1 MLKKNFF
8 DDLKKSYTFFNETR
22 RKVINASGDALH
34 KSKIAIF
41 TMHRGKYQEGADLL
55 KEVEAALKSLEPL
68 FKQSAAL
75 RYEGSYKAALEEYT
89 EAKLFYALATK
100 GELINIKEVQI
111 DFDTYLAGLCDATG
125 EMVRLATKEATAHNI
140 KKVHEIKDLVVDI
153 MGELIEFNL
162 TSYLRTK
169 HDQAK
174 TNLRKL
180 EQMIYEITLRTDY
193 DNK

>member
-1 MLKKNFF
+1 MQKTFF
-8 DDLKKSYTFFNETR
+8 DDLKKSYTYFNETR
-22 RKVINASGDALH
+22 RQVINISGDALH
-34 KSKIAIF
+34 KSKVAIF
-41 TMHRGKYQEGADLL
+41 SMHRGNFSEGADILV
-55 KEVEAALKSLEPL
+55 EVESNLQKLEEVFAKSP
-68 FKQSAAL
+68 AL

-89 EAKLFYALATK
+89 EAKLFYSLATS
-100 GELINIKEVQI
+100 GELVEITALQI

-125 EMVRLATKEATAHNI
+125 EMVRLAIKEATARNI
-140 KKVHEIKDLVVDI
+140 SEVHKIKELVTDI

-193 DNK
+193 DKK